1 MSIFATEIHFISF
14 PGGLQAIRR
23 TGGIWCIRPL
33 CNHREY
39 GILVTKFTNKGG
51 NPKEEDGMSCITNES
66 RHKNGVLQA
75 IREQPEHHAMRLYL
89 LCDKTQKRRLVWED
103 FAATAIRFIKGHEVE
118 DKEAGRT

>member
-1 MSIFATEIHFISF
+1 
-14 PGGLQAIRR
+14 
-23 TGGIWCIRPL
+23 
-33 CNHREY
+33 
-39 GILVTKFTNKGG
+39 
-51 NPKEEDGMSCITNES
+51 MSCITNKA

-103 FAATAIRFIKGHEVE
+103 FAATAIRFINGHEVE